1 MKRLTKD
8 VLLNKK
14 LPQVDKYISLA
25 GVIRAEHKVKTEI
38 VPLVIGALCYWYPK
52 HNWLCSNL
60 HHYEH
65 C

>member
-14 LPQVDKYISLA
+14 LPRVDKYISLA

-52 HNWLCSNL
+52 HNW
-60 HHYEH
+60 
-65 C
+65 